1 VATVAEWIEG
11 ARPRTLPTMVSP
23 VLIGCGATIGGNAF
37 GPVRGL
43 LALIVAVG
51 LGIGVNYAN
60 DYSDGIR
67 GTDDERVGPV
77 RLVGSRLATPTAVRN
92 AAFLC
97 FAISGLAGL
106 TLVSLSRQW
115 WLVAVGVACV
125 LAAWFY
131 TGGKHPYGYVG
142 LGEIAVFVFY
152 GPVAVLGTVITQ
164 NGTVGAPVVVSSVGA
179 GMLTC
184 AVLVANNLRDIPTDS
199 DVGKRTLAVLMGDR
213 DTRRLY
219 AGMVLVPLL
228 LSIAMGVIAWPLLFG
243 LIAAPLAVMVA
254 RLVLSGATGPDLIP
268 ALARTGILLLVWSVG
283 TAVGLAVAPWV

>member
-43 LALIVAVG
+43 LALVVAVA

-67 GTDDERVGPV
+67 GTDDERVGPL
-77 RLVGSRLATPTAVRN
+77 RLVGSRLATPAAVRN
-92 AAFLC
+92 AAFIS
-97 FAISGLAGL
+97 FAIAGLAGL

-131 TGGKHPYGYVG
+131 TGGKHPYGYLG

-164 NGTVGAPVVVSSVGA
+164 NGTVGAPAVVSSVGA

-219 AGMVLVPLL
+219 AALVLVPLL
-228 LSIAMGVIAWPLLFG
+228 LSVAMGVLAWPLLLG
-243 LIAAPLAVMVA
+243 LIAAPLAVLVA
-254 RLVLSGATGPDLIP
+254 RLVLRGATGPDLIP
-268 ALARTGILLLVWSVG
+268 VLARTGILLLLWSVG
-283 TAVGLAVAPWV
+283 TAVGLAVAAWV

>member
-43 LALIVAVG
+43 LALVVAVA

-67 GTDDERVGPV
+67 GTDDERVGPL

-92 AAFLC
+92 AAFIS
-97 FAISGLAGL
+97 FAIAGLAGL

-131 TGGKHPYGYVG
+131 TGGKHPYGYLG

-164 NGTVGAPVVVSSVGA
+164 NGTVGAPAVVSSVGA

-219 AGMVLVPLL
+219 AALVLVPLL
-228 LSIAMGVIAWPLLFG
+228 LSVAMGVLAWPLLLG
-243 LIAAPLAVMVA
+243 LIAAPLAVLVA
-254 RLVLSGATGPDLIP
+254 RLVLRGATGPDLIP
-268 ALARTGILLLVWSVG
+268 VLARTGILLLLWSVG
-283 TAVGLAVAPWV
+283 TAVGLAVAAWV